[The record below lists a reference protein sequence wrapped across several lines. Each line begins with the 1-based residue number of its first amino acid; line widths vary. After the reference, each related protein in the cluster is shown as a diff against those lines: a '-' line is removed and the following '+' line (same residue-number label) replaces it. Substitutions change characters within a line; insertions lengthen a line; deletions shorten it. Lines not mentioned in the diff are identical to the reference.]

1 MGLPV
6 YKLNRS
12 EWRTLLQPI
21 VVVSEGVLEDEDA
34 VETVDVDVVAAVDAD
49 VEVAVA
55 RKIRSGCPSQSSA
68 VWSRTERSSL
78 LRRSTSSLYPSKSSR
93 SSITSL
99 VPPSRMRF

>member
-21 VVVSEGVLEDEDA
+21 VVVSEVALEDEDVA
-34 VETVDVDVVAAVDAD
+34 ETVDVVAVVAVDAD

-55 RKIRSGCPSQSSA
+55 RKIRSGCPSPSSA
-68 VWSRTERSSL
+68 VWSRTERSRL
-78 LRRSTSSLYPSKSSR
+78 LRRSTSSLCPSKSSR

-99 VPPSRMRF
+99 VPHSRMRF